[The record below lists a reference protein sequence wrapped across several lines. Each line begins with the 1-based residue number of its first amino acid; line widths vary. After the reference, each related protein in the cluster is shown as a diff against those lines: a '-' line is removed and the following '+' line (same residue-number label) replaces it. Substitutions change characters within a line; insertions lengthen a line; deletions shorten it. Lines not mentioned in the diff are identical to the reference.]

1 MTIAHDLTA
10 AFARTLPFD
19 LDPFQREA
27 FEALARGHSVLVA
40 APTGAGKT
48 LVADYAA
55 FRAMATG
62 RRLAYT
68 TPIKALSNQKYRQLV
83 AQYGAEYVGIV
94 TGDTSVNRDAPLLV
108 MTTEILRNLLVV
120 ARDPL
125 EDIGYVVVDEIHFLA
140 DQERGVVWEETLISC
155 PRHVQLI
162 CLSATISNARE
173 VAGWLSAV
181 HGPTELIRHDERPV
195 PLEDYLWYDG
205 EIQLIR
211 DAAGRRARSFPQ
223 VGVPD
228 EERRDRHARDRARRF
243 EARREDEVPTAPLL
257 VARLRDR
264 GFLPAIYFRFG
275 RRSAEDLAWSIVE
288 SGTLP
293 LLAEGRAAAI
303 EDAMAHTLQDMDDD
317 TRALHGVQD
326 LIRLLPH
333 GIAYHHAGLIHPL
346 KVLVEG
352 LFAAAY
358 LDVVVATS
366 TLAMGLHLPAR
377 SVVIGELKK
386 FNGVSFEPLTA
397 TEYRQ
402 MTGRAG
408 RRGIDTMG
416 AAVLVPSPYLPFEDT
431 FRRMSGEPEPLRSA
445 FELRYNTLL
454 NTYRPEDEERI
465 LYLLENNLA
474 EYHRRLNERAPGGP
488 GRSLARPQRR
498 GVRSRLYAML
508 DVLAAERLLDRTGD
522 LKTKGLVARHIFN
535 PWEIAVVQVL
545 LDGSLAR
552 LEPAEA
558 AEVMSLFIPSKF
570 APPADRDRGDGGRRD
585 GRGRRDRQDG
595 YSARRARY
603 DRTRVPTPREEIEA
617 AIEAAVAR
625 TRGREGR
632 QGIELTPE
640 WNRPDHRFVGAW
652 CGHGLLGELVE
663 KFGVPAGDA
672 LQLLGQTLDLID
684 QAIHALAGV
693 FGSDDHHVAVLR
705 AAAEALSRDGKL
717 ERLLGL

>member
-1 MTIAHDLTA
+1 MTTETDLTA
-10 AFARTLPFD
+10 AFARTLPFA

-27 FEALARGHSVLVA
+27 FDALARGHSVLVA

-62 RRLAYT
+62 RKLAYT

-83 AQYGAEYVGIV
+83 GQYGAEYVGIV

-140 DQERGVVWEETLISC
+140 DRERGVVWEETLISC
-155 PRHVQLI
+155 PRHVQLV

-181 HGPTELIRHDERPV
+181 HGPTELVRHDERPV
-195 PLEDYLWYDG
+195 PLEDYLWHDG

-211 DAAGRRARSFPQ
+211 DATGRRVRLFPE

-228 EERRDRHARDRARRF
+228 AERRDRRARERGRRYEERARRPP
-243 EARREDEVPTAPLL
+243 ADEPPGAPAL
-257 VARLRDR
+257 VARLRER

-275 RRSAEDLAWSIVE
+275 RRSAEDLAWSIVD
-288 SGTLP
+288 SGMLP
-293 LLAEGRAAAI
+293 PLAERRPDAAGAI
-303 EDAMAHTLQDMDDD
+303 EDAMARTLQDMDDD
-317 TRALHGVQD
+317 TRALHAVQD
-326 LIRLLPH
+326 LVRLLPH

-352 LFAAAY
+352 LFAAGR

-366 TLAMGLHLPAR
+366 TLAIGLHLPAR

-386 FNGVSFEPLTA
+386 FNGSSFEPLTA

-416 AAVLVPSPYLPFEDT
+416 AAVLVPFSYLPFEET

-474 EYHRRLNERAPGGP
+474 EYHRRLNERVP
-488 GRSLARPQRR
+488 GRGGAKERRR
-498 GVRSRLYAML
+498 GLRSRLYAML
-508 DVLAAERLLDRTGD
+508 DVLSAERLLDRTGD
-522 LKTKGLVARHIFN
+522 LKIKGQVARHIFN

-545 LDGSLAR
+545 LDGSLAG

-570 APPADRDRGDGGRRD
+570 APPDRGGGRGGEG
-585 GRGRRDRQDG
+585 GRGGYDARQLRH
-595 YSARRARY
+595 SRSRAL
-603 DRTRVPTPREEIEA
+603 TSREEIEA
-617 AIEAAVAR
+617 TIEATVAR
-625 TRGREGR
+625 LRGREGR
-632 QGIELTPE
+632 HGIELTPE
-640 WNRPDHRFVGAW
+640 WARPEHGFVGAW

-663 KFGVPAGDA
+663 AFGAPAGDA
-672 LQLLGQTLDLID
+672 LGLLGQTLDLID
-684 QAIHALAGV
+684 QGTHALADV
-693 FGSDDHHVAVLR
+693 FGPDDHHVDVLR
-705 AAAEALSRDGKL
+705 RAAEALSRGGKL

>member
-1 MTIAHDLTA
+1 MTTASDLTT
-10 AFARTLPFD
+10 AFARTLPFA

-27 FEALARGHSVLVA
+27 FDALDRGHSVLVA

-62 RRLAYT
+62 RKLAYT

-83 AQYGAEYVGIV
+83 AQYGADYVGIV

-120 ARDPL
+120 AKDPL
-125 EDIGYVVVDEIHFLA
+125 DDIGYVVVDEIHFLA
-140 DQERGVVWEETLISC
+140 DRERGVVWEETLISC
-155 PRHVQLI
+155 PRHVRFV

-181 HGPTELIRHDERPV
+181 HGPTELVRHDERPV
-195 PLEDYLWYDG
+195 PLEDYLWHDG
-205 EIQLIR
+205 DARLIR
-211 DAAGRRARSFPQ
+211 DASGQRVRTFPR

-228 EERRDRHARDRARRF
+228 EERRGRFDRARHRRF
-243 EARREDEVPTAPLL
+243 EERREDETPTAPAL
-257 VARLRDR
+257 VARLRAR

-275 RRSAEDLAWSIVE
+275 RRSAEELAWSIVT

-293 LLAEGRAAAI
+293 LLAADRARAI
-303 EDAMAHTLQDMDDD
+303 EDAMARALQDMDDD
-317 TRALHGVQD
+317 TRALHGVTD
-326 LIRLLPH
+326 LMRLLPH

-352 LFAAAY
+352 LFAAAH

-416 AAVLVPSPYLPFEDT
+416 AAVLVPSPYLPFEDA

-474 EYHRRLNERAPGGP
+474 EYHRRQNERAPGRGK
-488 GRSLARPQRR
+488 ARPPRR
-498 GVRSRLYAML
+498 GLQTHLYAML
-508 DVLAAERLLDRTGD
+508 DVLSSERLLERSGE
-522 LKTKGLVARHIFN
+522 LRTKGQVARHIFN
-535 PWEIAVVQVL
+535 PWEIAVAQVL

-552 LEPAEA
+552 LEPADV

-570 APPADRDRGDGGRRD
+570 VPPEDRG
-585 GRGRRDRQDG
+585 GRGRDS

-603 DRTRVPTPREEIEA
+603 NRTREMTPREEIEA
-617 AIEAAVAR
+617 TIESTVAR
-625 TRGREGR
+625 LRGREGR
-632 QGIELTPE
+632 YGIELTPE
-640 WNRPDHRFVGAW
+640 WSRPDHRFVGAW
-652 CGHGLLGELVE
+652 CGHGLLGELVDA
-663 KFGVPAGDA
+663 FGVPPGDA
-672 LQLLGQTLDLID
+672 LQLLGQTLDLLD
-684 QAIHALAGV
+684 QAIHALADV
-693 FGSDDHHVAVLR
+693 FGPDHHHVAAPRR
-705 AAAEALSRDGKL
+705 AADAISHGGKL